1 MRQQRTRFI
10 LAPLTLAMAL
20 AAAPNAVAKIVSV
33 PLSGT
38 AVINNVTNMSVT
50 PPVLQ
55 LGDVRVGEE
64 GKQLVTITNRGSE
77 GDNPIVLNEISLTG
91 ANSNEFMLEVP
102 ASTVIQPGE
111 SVDVTITFFPV
122 TMGDKT
128 AVLEIDQDGA
138 SGEHIVFLKG
148 VGAEQAKSNLIAS
161 SATLSLGQTD
171 MGTAVKKNLV
181 LSSQGDADGPL
192 ITLGEV
198 SISGDN
204 ADDFSAAVDAQVIL
218 EPGGTYNLP
227 VTLMSET
234 FGSKNAIMTIRHD
247 GSNDIVK
254 VELNGTVNNP
264 EVVEEEETPVFNTGT
279 LEGFTVS
286 RPTNVQF
293 GPDGKLYVTEMNG
306 LIHILT
312 VQRTAKATYTVS
324 NQETLDIVYNMPN
337 HDDDGSLNNTVKG
350 RLLTGLLVA
359 GTAAQP
365 KIYLSS
371 GDPRQG
377 AGPSGT
383 DKNLD
388 TNSVILSMLNKQGG
402 QWVKTDLVRGLP
414 RSEENH
420 QGNGLVF
427 NQAGTKILLSSG
439 GNTNMGAPSNNF
451 ARLPEVALSAAI
463 LEIDINNLPS
473 IPYDLPTLDDE
484 DRAGVNDNN
493 DPFGGNNGKNQ
504 AKLVQGGP
512 VQIFSPGYRNAYDL
526 VMTEAGRLYTVDNGP
541 NMNWGGE
548 PVGNCTNDRDDAGY
562 SRQDG
567 FHYVSHKGYYA
578 GHPNPTRGNKNN
590 TFNDSNPQTPIE
602 IAANAVEC
610 NYLWPGKTDQALIT
624 FTHSTN
630 GIDEY
635 TASNFGGAMT
645 GDLLTVSYDRAL
657 YRLELNSAGDKLL
670 SKSKLVDESG
680 TVPLD
685 VTTQGDQDIFP
696 GTIWVADWS
705 KNAITVYEPN
715 DYQ

>member
-1 MRQQRTRFI
+1 
-10 LAPLTLAMAL
+10 
-20 AAAPNAVAKIVSV
+20 
-33 PLSGT
+33 
-38 AVINNVTNMSVT
+38 
-50 PPVLQ
+50 
-55 LGDVRVGEE
+55 
-64 GKQLVTITNRGSE
+64 
-77 GDNPIVLNEISLTG
+77 
-91 ANSNEFMLEVP
+91 
-102 ASTVIQPGE
+102 
-111 SVDVTITFFPV
+111 
-122 TMGDKT
+122 
-128 AVLEIDQDGA
+128 
-138 SGEHIVFLKG
+138 
-148 VGAEQAKSNLIAS
+148 
-161 SATLSLGQTD
+161 
-171 MGTAVKKNLV
+171 
-181 LSSQGDADGPL
+181 
-192 ITLGEV
+192 
-198 SISGDN
+198 
-204 ADDFSAAVDAQVIL
+204 
-218 EPGGTYNLP
+218 
-227 VTLMSET
+227 
-234 FGSKNAIMTIRHD
+234 
-247 GSNDIVK
+247 
-254 VELNGTVNNP
+254 
-264 EVVEEEETPVFNTGT
+264 
-279 LEGFTVS
+279 
-286 RPTNVQF
+286 
-293 GPDGKLYVTEMNG
+293 
-306 LIHILT
+306 
-312 VQRTAKATYTVS
+312 
-324 NQETLDIVYNMPN
+324 
-337 HDDDGSLNNTVKG
+337 
-350 RLLTGLLVA
+350 
-359 GTAAQP
+359 
-365 KIYLSS
+365 
-371 GDPRQG
+371 
-377 AGPSGT
+377 
-383 DKNLD
+383 
-388 TNSVILSMLNKQGG
+388 
-402 QWVKTDLVRGLP
+402 
-414 RSEENH
+414 
-420 QGNGLVF
+420 
-427 NQAGTKILLSSG
+427 
-439 GNTNMGAPSNNF
+439 MGAPSNNF